1 MKWLTWQQWLLW
13 MHNKKKNND
22 SQLQGRLIEKFPTH
36 VVIDCQ
42 GVGYEVHIS
51 LHTFGQLGDDENIR
65 LYTHLQVR
73 EDAHTLFGFFEPMER
88 SIFRL
93 LISIS
98 GIGASI
104 ARTMLSSMTPHQIQQ
119 AIVHEDLAA
128 IKAVKGIGLKT
139 AQRVLIELK
148 DKIQNVAGMEEISA
162 SRSNTTKEETLSAL
176 EVLGYPRRQA
186 EKVIDNIIQSAPESS
201 VEALIKQALNKL

>member
-1 MKWLTWQQWLLW
+1 MIT
-13 MHNKKKNND
+13 
-22 SQLQGRLIEKFPTH
+22 QLQGRLIEKHPTH

-42 GVGYEVHIS
+42 GVGYEVNIS
-51 LHTFGQLGDDENIR
+51 LNTYDQIGNEENIR
-65 LYTHLQVR
+65 LYTHLQIR
-73 EDAHTLFGFFEPMER
+73 EDAHTLYGFFQPVER

-104 ARTMLSSMTPHQIQQ
+104 ARTMLSSMTPVEIQQ
-119 AIVHEDLAA
+119 AIVQENLAA

-148 DKIQNVAGMEEISA
+148 DKIQTVAGMDEIPA
-162 SRSNTTKEETLSAL
+162 FKSNTIKEETLSAL

-186 EKVIDNIIQSAPESS
+186 EKVIDNILQSEPDSS

>member
-1 MKWLTWQQWLLW
+1 MIT
-13 MHNKKKNND
+13 
-22 SQLQGRLIEKFPTH
+22 QLQGRLIEKFPTH

-51 LHTFGQLGDDENIR
+51 LHTFGQLGDNENIR

-148 DKIQNVAGMEEISA
+148 DKIQNVAGMEEISS

>member
-1 MKWLTWQQWLLW
+1 MIT
-13 MHNKKKNND
+13 
-22 SQLQGRLIEKFPTH
+22 QLQGRLIEKHPTH

-42 GVGYEVHIS
+42 GVGYEVNIS
-51 LHTFGQLGDDENIR
+51 LNTYGEIGNEENIR
-65 LYTHLQVR
+65 LYTHLQIR
-73 EDAHTLFGFFEPMER
+73 EDAHTLYGFFQPVER

-104 ARTMLSSMTPHQIQQ
+104 ARTMLSSMTPVEIQQ
-119 AIVHEDLAA
+119 AIVQENLAA

-148 DKIQNVAGMEEISA
+148 DKIQTVAGLDEIPA
-162 SRSNTTKEETLSAL
+162 FKSNTIKEETLSAL

-186 EKVIDNIIQSAPESS
+186 EKVIDNILQSEPDSS